1 MRKMAIRQPEGFG
14 GGNGGEIPVWD
25 LSDLYRAETDPR
37 IAADLSQ
44 AEADALAFA
53 AAYQGKIAGLS
64 GPRSDGEDT
73 GLDRAALANRL
84 DKLIVRLREG
94 LAPAQHEAGE

>member
-1 MRKMAIRQPEGFG
+1 MSESESED
-14 GGNGGEIPVWD
+14 EILD
-25 LSDLYRAETDPR
+25 R
-37 IAADLSQ
+37 IEL
-44 AEADALAFA
+44 ALR
-53 AAYQGKIAGLS
+53 KIAGLS
-64 GPRSDGEDT
+64 GPRPDGEDT

>member
-1 MRKMAIRQPEGFG
+1 MSESESED
-14 GGNGGEIPVWD
+14 EILD
-25 LSDLYRAETDPR
+25 R
-37 IAADLSQ
+37 IEL
-44 AEADALAFA
+44 ALR
-53 AAYQGKIAGLS
+53 KIAGLS